1 MGTFSKSLA
10 SLGGYMAAKNEVCEY
25 VRHVSRPFIFCASI
39 TPSNVACARNS
50 LEIIKREPERIKNL
64 HDISNYMRAGL
75 RAANIDI
82 IAIDETPIIPI
93 YTYEDNKTFLAC
105 KMLFDNGVYVNPVVS
120 PATPVGQALI
130 RTSYTATHTKEQIDI
145 AIEKIAKVL
154 KEVKNIEI

>member
-1 MGTFSKSLA
+1 
-10 SLGGYMAAKNEVCEY
+10 
-25 VRHVSRPFIFCASI
+25 
-39 TPSNVACARNS
+39 
-50 LEIIKREPERIKNL
+50 
-64 HDISNYMRAGL
+64 MRAGL

-154 KEVKNIEI
+154 KEVKDMEI